1 MQSMFKNFRQ
11 KTYLAVILSIIL
23 LCLLFILQNTEQV
36 QVAFLFWTISLSRAF
51 ILLVTLLLGISIGII
66 AAIGK
71 KKGKITPPTSP
82 NDSET
87 TKLKKKVLRRNTLI
101 AKMQSD
107 RQNDKRI
114 IETQEVNKIESL
126 DQKSTYDK
134 KQRIAKKE
142 LSTTRTALNDA
153 TRVISSLED
162 EVGQLHK
169 EIETKDLVEK
179 IVQHDLRSAL
189 VASVSLPESII
200 TDSNLTENQKLIVS
214 LIQDSGKKML
224 QTIDSSLTLYRIEEG
239 TFEPAF
245 TTINLHETIS
255 AVIDRIGDT
264 LSAFKQSVSIDC
276 MNAEDQ
282 DKKEFLV
289 HGDDFLLHSI
299 FMNLLTN
306 AYEASPPGKRVSVIL
321 SKNDYCSVAIR
332 NYGEVAESIRDTFF
346 HKMITSGKKFGTGL
360 GTYSAMAMVKAQGG
374 DIELDCSEPGMTTIY
389 VSLPK
394 PKRQVPL

>member
-1 MQSMFKNFRQ
+1 MQSIFKKFKQ
-11 KTYLAVILSIIL
+11 KTYLAVIISIIL

-71 KKGKITPPTSP
+71 QKGKPTPPTSS

-87 TKLKKKVLRRNTLI
+87 TNLQKKVLRRNALI

-107 RQNDKRI
+107 RQSDKLI
-114 IETQEVNKIESL
+114 METQEANRIESL
-126 DQKSTYDK
+126 DQISTYDK
-134 KQRIAKKE
+134 QERIAKKE

-153 TRVISSLED
+153 TRAISSLED
-162 EVGQLHK
+162 EVGQLRK

-189 VASVSLPESII
+189 IASVSLPESII
-200 TDSNLTENQKLIVS
+200 TDSNLTENQKLIVN
-214 LIQDSGKKML
+214 LIRDSGKKML
-224 QTIDSSLTLYRIEEG
+224 QTIDSSLTLYRIEED
-239 TFEPAF
+239 TYEAAF
-245 TTINLHETIS
+245 TTVNLHDIIS
-255 AVIDRIGDT
+255 TVVDCIGET
-264 LSAFKQSVSIDC
+264 LSAFTQDVSIDC
-276 MNAEDQ
+276 MDAEDQ
-282 DKKEFLV
+282 ENKEFLV
-289 HGDDFLLHSI
+289 HGDEFLLHSI

-306 AYEASPPGKRVSVIL
+306 AYEASPPGKPVSVIL
-321 SKNDYCSVAIR
+321 SKNDYCSVALR
-332 NYGEVAESIRDTFF
+332 NYGEVPENIRDTFF
-346 HKMITSGKKFGTGL
+346 NKMITSGKKFGTGL
-360 GTYSAMAMVKAQGG
+360 GTYSAMAMTKAQGG

-394 PKRQVPL
+394 PHD